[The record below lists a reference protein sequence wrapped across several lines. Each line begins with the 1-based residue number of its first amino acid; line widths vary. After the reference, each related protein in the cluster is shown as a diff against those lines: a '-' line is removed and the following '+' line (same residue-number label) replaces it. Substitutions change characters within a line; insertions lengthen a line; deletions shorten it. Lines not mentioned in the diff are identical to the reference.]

1 MDKKKLFMFGK
12 KDKKYWRKKALE
24 AIKLEEWNNL
34 LLCGQKMVELDPDDF
49 DGWATQGDAQ
59 FNLGNFDLALTFYK
73 KSLQKNKID
82 ILSWQNLG
90 HTFKNLDKYKEAIHC
105 YNIALDLNP
114 HDRFRNNG
122 KLRDS
127 LIECEKFS
135 K

>member
-1 MDKKKLFMFGK
+1 MFGK
-12 KDKKYWRKKALE
+12 KNKKYWRKKALE
-24 AIKLEEWNNL
+24 ATKLEEWNDL
-34 LLCGQKMVELDPDDF
+34 LFYGQKMIELDPNDF

-73 KSLQKNKID
+73 KGLQINKND

-90 HTFKNLDKYKEAIHC
+90 HTFKNLKRFKEAIKC
-105 YNIALDLNP
+105 FNIALDLNP
-114 HDRFRNNG
+114 LDRFHNNG